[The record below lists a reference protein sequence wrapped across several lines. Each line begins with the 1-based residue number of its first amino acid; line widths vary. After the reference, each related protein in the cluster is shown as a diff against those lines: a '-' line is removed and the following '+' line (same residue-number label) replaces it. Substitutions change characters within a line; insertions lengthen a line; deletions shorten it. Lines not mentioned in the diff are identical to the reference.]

1 LRVRTTNKYQG
12 DHAAMSTALDA
23 AVSNLD
29 QGLLTV
35 ADAAEQFAQAS
46 SQISQQSQ
54 GLASGSSRQA
64 SALAGI
70 AGSLHALSTSAGN
83 SADHAKRARAMAEA
97 TVGGAAQG
105 MASMERLSDAITKIR
120 DSATATGKVVK
131 VIDEIAFQTNL
142 LALNA
147 SVEAARAG
155 EAGRGFAVVAEEV
168 RVLAKRSAESVRST
182 SALIESAVRNAEGGV
197 RVNQDVRR
205 SLEAM
210 HADAQRVAAVMGEIV
225 AASEQQS
232 RDIGEVD
239 GRVAEMNQLTQSAA
253 ANAEESASVAEELAS
268 QAQEV
273 RTLVAGFQLT
283 SESSPQSVH
292 PTGQRKW
299 NHGDEE
305 LLAGQE

>member
-1 LRVRTTNKYQG
+1 
-12 DHAAMSTALDA
+12 MSTALDA
-23 AVSNLD
+23 AVANLD
-29 QGLLTV
+29 HGLLTV

-46 SQISQQSQ
+46 AQISQQSQ
-54 GLASGSSRQA
+54 GLASGSSQQA

-70 AGSLHALSTSAGN
+70 AGSLHALSTSAES
-83 SADHAKRARAMAEA
+83 SAEHAKRARAMAET

-105 MASMERLSDAITKIR
+105 MAQVERLSDAIIKIR
-120 DSATATGKVVK
+120 DSATATSKVVK

-147 SVEAARAG
+147 AVEAARAG

-168 RVLAKRSAESVRST
+168 RVLARRSAESARST

-197 RVNQDVRR
+197 GVNQDVKK
-205 SLEAM
+205 SLQTM
-210 HADAQRVAAVMGEIV
+210 HADAQRVSMVMGEIV

-239 GRVAEMNQLTQSAA
+239 GRLAEMNQLTQSAA

-273 RTLVAGFQLT
+273 RALVAGFHLT
-283 SESSPQSVH
+283 AESSPPPLH
-292 PTGQRKW
+292 PTDQRIW
-299 NHGDEE
+299 NHGDKE